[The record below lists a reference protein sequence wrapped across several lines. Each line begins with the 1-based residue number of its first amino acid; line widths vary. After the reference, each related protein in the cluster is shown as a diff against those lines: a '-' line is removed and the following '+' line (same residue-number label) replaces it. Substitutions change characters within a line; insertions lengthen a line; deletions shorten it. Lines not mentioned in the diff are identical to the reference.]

1 MGQQGIS
8 FVFVI
13 TMENKL
19 SGTPGELV
27 FTVSITRKDT
37 GKVETFE
44 MIGKPVEEK
53 EKHDGC
59 NDIDGCAQ
67 RGN

>member
-1 MGQQGIS
+1 MA
-8 FVFVI
+8 
-13 TMENKL
+13 NDL

-53 EKHDGC
+53 ENHDGC